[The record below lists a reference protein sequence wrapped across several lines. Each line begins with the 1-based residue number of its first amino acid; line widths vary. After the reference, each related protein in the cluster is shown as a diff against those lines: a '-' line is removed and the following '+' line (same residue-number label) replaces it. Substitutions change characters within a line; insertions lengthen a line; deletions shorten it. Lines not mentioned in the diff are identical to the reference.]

1 MPNREIA
8 VNVDQ
13 MLEEIQE
20 QLNYNLDMIKQLR
33 GTYRG
38 IMDRDEEARAAEAEI
53 YPLWREYLKVY
64 DVRVGRN
71 AKRDEEAVTQTFE
84 DFGNLQNGFQDW
96 WRNAGRE
103 LFIERGPLAV
113 IDVEGIDRNWDG
125 AQGEYPTHITL
136 KIPLTVPRDNILKQF
151 NDVLDRCHMGSL
163 LYRHQHSSAQ
173 YPLYPRSKYIKENF
187 ERMLRVW
194 DLAMEHREG
203 KAEEEKWPWWRIGH
217 EANLAPALDPKKG
230 TKAHGKVEAQQHLA
244 KLASDLYKTA
254 QKVMYN
260 AVRGE
265 FPKPTID
272 RPRRG

>member
-1 MPNREIA
+1 MPEREIA

-20 QLNYNLDMIKQLR
+20 RLNYNLNMIKQIQ

-38 IMDRDEEARAAEAEI
+38 IMDSDEEAQAAEAEI
-53 YPLWREYLKVY
+53 YPLWREYLRAYRDHVGHIEGHEKE
-64 DVRVGRN
+64 VR
-71 AKRDEEAVTQTFE
+71 QTYE
-84 DFGNLQNGFQDW
+84 DFGTLEGDFQDW

-151 NDVLDRCHMGSL
+151 NDVMDKCHMGTL
-163 LYRHQHSSAQ
+163 LYRHKHSTAN
-173 YPLYPRSKYIKENF
+173 YALYGRSKYIRENF
-187 ERMLRVW
+187 EKMLRVW
-194 DLAMEHREG
+194 VLERLHREG
-203 KAEEEKWPWWRIGH
+203 KPKAEQMPWWEIGHLANLSPAMDPYNDTAVADAEE
-217 EANLAPALDPKKG
+217 
-230 TKAHGKVEAQQHLA
+230 AQRHLA
-244 KLASDLYKTA
+244 KLASDLFKKA
-254 QKVMYN
+254 EKIMHN

-265 FPKPTID
+265 FPKPTI
-272 RPRRG
+272 G

>member
-1 MPNREIA
+1 MPKRKIA
-8 VNVDQ
+8 DNVGQ

-20 QLNYNLDMIKQLR
+20 ALNYNLDMIKQLQ

-38 IMDRDEEARAAEAEI
+38 IMDRDKEARAAEAEI
-53 YPLWREYLKVY
+53 YPLWREYLKAY
-64 DVRVGRN
+64 DARVGRIP
-71 AKRDEEAVTQTFE
+71 ARDEEAVTKTFE
-84 DFGNLQNGFQDW
+84 DFGNLQQDFQDW
-96 WRNAGRE
+96 WRNCGRE

-113 IDVEGIDRNWDG
+113 ISLEDIDQRWG
-125 AQGEYPTHITL
+125 SGYPEHITL
-136 KIPLTVPRDNILKQF
+136 RIPLTVPRDNILKQF
-151 NDVLDRCHMGSL
+151 NDVMDKCHMGTL

-173 YPLYPRSKYIKENF
+173 YPLYPRKKYIKENF

-194 DLAMEHREG
+194 VLAQLHREG
-203 KAEEEKWPWWRIGH
+203 KPKAEQMPWWEIGH

-230 TKAHGKVEAQQHLA
+230 TKAHSKVEAQQHLA

-260 AVRGE
+260 AVRGD

-272 RPRRG
+272 KPKKK